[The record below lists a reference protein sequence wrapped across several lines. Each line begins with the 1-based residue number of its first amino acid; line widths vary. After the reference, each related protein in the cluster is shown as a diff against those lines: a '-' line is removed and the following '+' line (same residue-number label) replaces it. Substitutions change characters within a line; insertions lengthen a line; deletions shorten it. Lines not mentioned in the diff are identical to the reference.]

1 MTYVSSLIK
10 SKEIFLFCDLLEE
23 QLMLIYLSN
32 SKSKSSDSK
41 CRSAKSNRNRSH
53 TVMVMVNLKIR
64 SIWLRFRDFYSRRYS
79 EWQFMSILQS
89 QLFFHICY
97 CDLEEMTLG
106 TAIILQHT
114 FQMKISNEAVSI
126 GVL

>member
-1 MTYVSSLIK
+1 MTSILSLIK
-10 SKEIFLFCDLLEE
+10 SKEIFFTCDLLEE

-32 SKSKSSDSK
+32 SKSKPSDSK

-64 SIWLRFRDFYSRRYS
+64 SIWLRFRDFYSRRQC

-89 QLFFHICY
+89 QSFA
-97 CDLEEMTLG
+97 D
-106 TAIILQHT
+106 QS
-114 FQMKISNEAVSI
+114 KRR
-126 GVL
+126 

>member
-10 SKEIFLFCDLLEE
+10 SKEIFFTRDLLEE

-32 SKSKSSDSK
+32 SKSKPSDSK

-64 SIWLRFRDFYSRRYS
+64 SIWLRFRD
-79 EWQFMSILQS
+79 L
-89 QLFFHICY
+89 
-97 CDLEEMTLG
+97 
-106 TAIILQHT
+106 
-114 FQMKISNEAVSI
+114 
-126 GVL
+126 